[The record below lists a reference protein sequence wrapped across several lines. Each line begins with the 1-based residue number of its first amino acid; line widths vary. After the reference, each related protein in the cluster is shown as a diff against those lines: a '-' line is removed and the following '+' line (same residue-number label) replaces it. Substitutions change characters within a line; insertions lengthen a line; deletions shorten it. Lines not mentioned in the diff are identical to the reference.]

1 MTIFEKFTQILSYLL
16 GWASSITSMMT
27 TDQLLSFCVALVV
40 FGYVVKFFNKLRH
53 TR

>member
-1 MTIFEKFTQILSYLL
+1 MTIFDKFSQILASLL
-16 GWASSITSMMT
+16 SWASSITTMMT
-27 TDQLLSFCVALVV
+27 SDQLLSFCVALVV